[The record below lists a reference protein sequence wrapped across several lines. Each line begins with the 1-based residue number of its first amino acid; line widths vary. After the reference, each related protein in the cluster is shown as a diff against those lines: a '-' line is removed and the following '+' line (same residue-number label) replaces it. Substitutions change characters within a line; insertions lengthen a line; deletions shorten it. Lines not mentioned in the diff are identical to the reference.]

1 MIGVG
6 SAVGAL
12 FRRCV
17 LVLILAAQEN
27 ELRALRTRLVGYYG
41 EGEGEGEPYSR
52 INGAEKRTAEMIGE
66 WEGEEMKVKETM
78 VWELSG
84 R

>member
-1 MIGVG
+1 MIGLG

-41 EGEGEGEPYSR
+41 EGEPYSR

-66 WEGEEMKVKETM
+66 WEGEEMEVKETM